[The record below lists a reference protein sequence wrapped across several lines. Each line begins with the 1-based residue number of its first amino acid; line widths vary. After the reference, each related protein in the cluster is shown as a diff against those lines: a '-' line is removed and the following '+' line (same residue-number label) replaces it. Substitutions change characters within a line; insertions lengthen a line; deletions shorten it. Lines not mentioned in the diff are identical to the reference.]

1 MILLIRMSALCFSCI
16 VHNLNSIMILLIQ
29 LSHLHNWFRVLQFKF
44 HYDSINSSEG
54 IKEYTCKTW
63 FKFHYD
69 SINSA
74 VWIDCNEIISIY
86 LNSIMILLILFIII
100 FFDFGFRL
108 FKFHYDSINS
118 RKEFADK
125 AEIGVFKFHYD
136 SINSTTGT
144 IYRKLAF
151 IDLNSIMILLI
162 HYFR

>member
-86 LNSIMILLILFIII
+86 LNSIMILLIRQSLQ
-100 FFDFGFRL
+100 RC
-108 FKFHYDSINS
+108 SN
-118 RKEFADK
+118 
-125 AEIGVFKFHYD
+125 
-136 SINSTTGT
+136 T
-144 IYRKLAF
+144 IKH
-151 IDLNSIMILLI
+151 LNSIMILLI
-162 HYFR
+162 LLSVRCQSDSEKI

>member
-1 MILLIRMSALCFSCI
+1 
-16 VHNLNSIMILLIQ
+16 
-29 LSHLHNWFRVLQFKF
+29 
-44 HYDSINSSEG
+44 
-54 IKEYTCKTW
+54 
-63 FKFHYD
+63 
-69 SINSA
+69 
-74 VWIDCNEIISIY
+74 
-86 LNSIMILLILFIII
+86 MILLILFIII

-162 HYFR
+162 QLNKA

>member
-1 MILLIRMSALCFSCI
+1 
-16 VHNLNSIMILLIQ
+16 MILLIQ
-29 LSHLHNWFRVLQFKF
+29 RLDIFAIDTALIFKF
-44 HYDSINSSEG
+44 HYN
-54 IKEYTCKTW
+54 
-63 FKFHYD
+63 
-69 SINSA
+69 
-74 VWIDCNEIISIY
+74 
-86 LNSIMILLILFIII
+86 
-100 FFDFGFRL
+100 
-108 FKFHYDSINS
+108 SINS

>member
-1 MILLIRMSALCFSCI
+1 
-16 VHNLNSIMILLIQ
+16 
-29 LSHLHNWFRVLQFKF
+29 
-44 HYDSINSSEG
+44 
-54 IKEYTCKTW
+54 
-63 FKFHYD
+63 
-69 SINSA
+69 
-74 VWIDCNEIISIY
+74 
-86 LNSIMILLILFIII
+86 MILLILFIII

-125 AEIGVFKFHYD
+125 AEISVFKFHYD

-162 HYFR
+162 RDKMRRRVMTIANLNSIMILLILCRFFFYDSFRNI